1 METIITSIVPV
12 AKLVIASLLL
22 AGCGEIAIAALYL
35 ALTTSH
41 PPHTALEE
49 KPKLYAGNFFKKSFV
64 VLFLFSLVA
73 NWTAVNFGGM
83 KMTW

>member
-1 METIITSIVPV
+1 METIITRIVPV
-12 AKLVIASLLL
+12 AKLFIASLLL
-22 AGCGEIAIAALYL
+22 ASYGEIVIAVLYL

-41 PPHTALEE
+41 PPHTTPEE
-49 KPKLYAGNFFKKSFV
+49 KQKLYAGDFFKKSFV

-73 NWTAVNFGGM
+73 NWVAVNFGGM